1 MVSPQKII
9 RKRCRREI
17 LRMGS
22 AISGMVVSG
31 SILHT
36 SNLLAAQQPASS
48 LPWPWKEIEPDSIQ
62 ERAYQSTWAKNACMF
77 GILEAVL
84 GTLADKYGDPY
95 STFPVGAVLYGSGGF
110 AGTESLCGAVNGCGL
125 LFGLFARKE
134 RDIFTLSKEIARW
147 YETANLPAYKP
158 KAPKLDIPIVQSVAG
173 STLCSISS
181 SAWARVS
188 GHKLMSMQH
197 MERCSRLVADVAMQ
211 AVTLLNDYGTGKS
224 PVKKG

>member
-1 MVSPQKII
+1 MVSPQKIMQ
-9 RKRCRREI
+9 KRSRREI

-22 AISGMVVSG
+22 AVSG
-31 SILHT
+31 IVASGSALRT
-36 SNLLAAQQPASS
+36 SSLLAAQEPALA
-48 LPWPWKEIEPDSIQ
+48 LPWPWKEIEPASIQ

-84 GTLADKYGDPY
+84 GTLADKYGTPY

-110 AGTESLCGAVNGCGL
+110 AGTESLCGAINGCGL

-134 RDIFTLSKEIARW
+134 RDIFVLSKEIARW
-147 YETANLPAYKP
+147 YETTSLPTYKP
-158 KAPKLDIPIVQSVAG
+158 KTPKLDIPIVQSVAG

-181 SAWARVS
+181 GAWAKVS

-197 MERCSRLVADVAMQ
+197 MERCSRLVADAAMQ
-211 AVTLLNDYGTGKS
+211 AVTLLNDYGTGKRL
-224 PVKKG
+224 

>member
-84 GTLADKYGDPY
+84 GNWPINTTILTAPFRWAPFYTAAAALPERNHYAAQSMDADCFSAFSPGKIG
-95 STFPVGAVLYGSGGF
+95 TF
-110 AGTESLCGAVNGCGL
+110 SLS
-125 LFGLFARKE
+125 RK
-134 RDIFTLSKEIARW
+134 K
-147 YETANLPAYKP
+147 
-158 KAPKLDIPIVQSVAG
+158 
-173 STLCSISS
+173 
-181 SAWARVS
+181 
-188 GHKLMSMQH
+188 
-197 MERCSRLVADVAMQ
+197 
-211 AVTLLNDYGTGKS
+211 
-224 PVKKG
+224 

>member
-1 MVSPQKII
+1 MRTAFRPFRQE
-9 RKRCRREI
+9 R
-17 LRMGS
+17 
-22 AISGMVVSG
+22 SGHFHS
-31 SILHT
+31 LER
-36 SNLLAAQQPASS
+36 NSS
-48 LPWPWKEIEPDSIQ
+48 L
-62 ERAYQSTWAKNACMF
+62 
-77 GILEAVL
+77 V
-84 GTLADKYGDPY
+84 
-95 STFPVGAVLYGSGGF
+95 
-110 AGTESLCGAVNGCGL
+110 
-125 LFGLFARKE
+125 
-134 RDIFTLSKEIARW
+134 RDW
-147 YETANLPAYKP
+147 NLPAYKP